1 MSKNRRHRRTN
12 FEESAFKNNAAFNYY
27 VDRLT
32 ELAQSLFKW
41 EDLPETVPDWFIER
55 ILFDEGHIVFFR
67 DEDLGFLAL
76 PAALGPGENA
86 YGVPMLRDIT
96 AVNGYHATRT
106 ENDSV
111 IIYNNR
117 LHLPDIGRV
126 RMYAGRLAE
135 LDRVIDVNARAQ
147 KTPVLVQG
155 TEKQRL
161 SLLNLYKEYDGNA
174 PVIFGDKNLDLN
186 SIRSIS
192 TGAPYVADRIYELK
206 TKIWNE
212 ALTYLGISN
221 LTINKKERLITD
233 EVQRSQGGTLASRY
247 SRLLA
252 RQKAAEEIN
261 KMFSLDIRV
270 SFRDSDETEDPEDIA
285 PVPDETE
292 EEGGGED
299 E

>member
-1 MSKNRRHRRTN
+1 MSRRRRTN
-12 FEESAFKNNAAFNYY
+12 FEESAFRNNAAFNYY

-41 EDLPETVPDWFIER
+41 EGLPEEIPDWFIEKT
-55 ILFDEGHIVFFR
+55 LFYEGHIVFFK
-67 DEDLGFLAL
+67 DNDIGFLAL

-86 YGVPMLRDIT
+86 YGVPTLRDIT
-96 AVNGYHATRT
+96 AVNGYHASRN
-106 ENDSV
+106 ESDSV

-117 LHLPDIGRV
+117 LRLPDVGRV

-186 SIRSIS
+186 SIRAIS
-192 TGAPYVADRIYELK
+192 TGAPYVAGQIYELK

-212 ALTYLGISN
+212 ALTFLGISN

-252 RQKAAEEIN
+252 RQNAAAEIN
-261 KMFSLDIRV
+261 KMFGLDIKV

-285 PVPDETE
+285 EEPQEPE
-292 EEGGGED
+292 EEGGGDD

>member
-1 MSKNRRHRRTN
+1 MSRRRRTN

-27 VDRLT
+27 VERLT

-41 EDLPETVPDWFIER
+41 EGLPEEIPDWFIEKT
-55 ILFDEGHIVFFR
+55 LFYEGHIVFFK
-67 DEDLGFLAL
+67 DNDIGFLAL

-86 YGVPMLRDIT
+86 YGVPTLRNIA
-96 AVNGYHATRT
+96 AVNGYTAQRS
-106 ENDSV
+106 EADSV
-111 IIYNNR
+111 IIFNNR
-117 LHLPDIGRV
+117 LRLPDIGRV

-147 KTPVLVQG
+147 KTPVLIQG
-155 TEKQRL
+155 TEKQRM

-174 PVIFGDKNLDLN
+174 PAIFGDKNLDPN
-186 SIRSIS
+186 SLRSIS

-212 ALTYLGISN
+212 ALTFLGISN

-252 RQKAAEEIN
+252 RQKAADEIN
-261 KMFSLDIRV
+261 KMFDLNIKV
-270 SFRDSDETEDPEDIA
+270 SFRDSDETEDPEDTA
-285 PVPDETE
+285 PAPE
-292 EEGGGED
+292 EEGGEEGE
-299 E
+299 